1 MYPLMEKHV
10 YARQMQAEM
19 IREIEGAQP
28 EFVVVVKLSGSW
40 VSPRPDFSPLLKDW
54 AQSYLSSEYEISGV
68 VDILSHEET
77 VYKWNKQASNY
88 IPRSKYFLMIYK
100 RQT

>member
-1 MYPLMEKHV
+1 M
-10 YARQMQAEM
+10 MQ
-19 IREIEGAQP
+19 EIEGAQP
-28 EFVVVVKLSGSW
+28 TFVVVANLSGSW
-40 VSPRPDFSPLLKDW
+40 ASPELSPMLQDW
-54 AQSYLSSEYEISGV
+54 AQDYLNSEYEISGV

-77 VYKWNKQASNY
+77 VYKWDQQASNY

>member
-1 MYPLMEKHV
+1 MEKHA

-28 EFVVVVKLSGSW
+28 EFVVMVKLSGSW
-40 VSPRPDFSPLLKDW
+40 VSSRLDFLPLLKDW
-54 AQSYLSSEYEISGV
+54 AQGYLNNEYEISGV
-68 VDILSHEET
+68 VDILSNEET
-77 VYKWNKQASNY
+77 VYKWGEQARGY
-88 IPRSKYFLMIYK
+88 HPRSSYNLLIYK